1 MRTFKL
7 QIITLKGREEK
18 EIIHLKLRD
27 ESGFFGIMAGH
38 IDFLTIVEPG
48 IGEYLDSKNKKI
60 FFATDSGFLLVI
72 SGVAILSVYEFFEGS
87 SPEELLALI
96 SEQIRKR
103 KSLEARYR
111 KLITEIE
118 EAFIKR
124 TLEIYRI

>member
-48 IGEYLDSKNKKI
+48 IGEYLDHKNQK
-60 FFATDSGFLLVI
+60 FFIATDSGFFFVR
-72 SGVAILSVYEFFEGS
+72 SGIATLAVYEFFEGT
-87 SPEELLALI
+87 SPEELSALI
-96 SEQIRKR
+96 AEQIRKR
-103 KSLEARYR
+103 KIAEARYR

-118 EAFIKR
+118 ETFIKR
-124 TLEIYRI
+124 ALEIYRI